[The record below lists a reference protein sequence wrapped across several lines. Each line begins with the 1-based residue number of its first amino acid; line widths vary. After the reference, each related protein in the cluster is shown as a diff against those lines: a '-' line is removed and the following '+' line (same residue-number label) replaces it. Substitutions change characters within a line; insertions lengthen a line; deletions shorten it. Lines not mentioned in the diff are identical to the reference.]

1 MNWVLKPFFIIEHFE
16 DLMIL
21 QRREDYMCFNDT
33 GLQTMKEIEEFAM
46 KTKMLMEMKGLTF
59 DVTEF
64 INRVEHTR
72 LTTHMDIRQAFEYES
87 NKL

>member
-1 MNWVLKPFFIIEHFE
+1 MR
-16 DLMIL
+16 IL
-21 QRREDYMCFNDT
+21 QWREVNMCFNDT
-33 GLQTMKEIEEFAM
+33 GLHMKEIEEFAI
-46 KTKMLMEMKGLTF
+46 KTKMLMEMKGLTL

-72 LTTHMDIRQAFEYES
+72 LTTHMNIRQAFEYEC